1 MRGLLIALKAA
12 ERLKLLFRSAQLY
25 LDLRRP
31 CGAVAWRIV
40 FFTYAAAPQGHEIP
54 ELLKSAPLL
63 VNCVLSVTGLYF
75 RHAHPA
81 DLFRHYARS
90 PEEHNQT
97 QIQFLTIRVCID
109 IVSLP
114 PKGVGTGFIRADALP
129 PKGYLLNWEI
139 DHEHLSDFWI
149 TFIHWQTVN
158 GAVGTV
164 GVNDDVPDAVL
175 TKVERHWTEICLG
188 PKT

>member
-1 MRGLLIALKAA
+1 
-12 ERLKLLFRSAQLY
+12 
-25 LDLRRP
+25 
-31 CGAVAWRIV
+31 
-40 FFTYAAAPQGHEIP
+40 
-54 ELLKSAPLL
+54 
-63 VNCVLSVTGLYF
+63 VTGLYLI
-75 RHAHPA
+75 HAHPA

-97 QIQFLTIRVCID
+97 QIQFLTIRVYID
-109 IVSLP
+109 IVSLRR
-114 PKGVGTGFIRADALP
+114 KGVGTGFVRADALP

-149 TFIHWQTVN
+149 TFIYWQTVN

-175 TKVERHWTEICLG
+175 TKVERHWPEICLG
-188 PKT
+188 PNT